1 MRMTATELR
10 ANLYKT
16 LDRVLLTGEPVEI
29 VRNGRTLRL
38 TVDPVVRKG
47 SIFDRLV
54 KHDYIVGDPE
64 DLVHIDWSHEWK
76 PYLGDD
82 E

>member
-16 LDRVLLTGEPVEI
+16 LDRVLMTGEPVEI
-29 VRNGRTLRL
+29 TRSGRTLKL
-38 TVDPVVRKG
+38 TLEPVLRQG
-47 SIFDRLV
+47 SILDRLV
-54 KHDYIVGDPE
+54 PHDCIVGDP
-64 DLVHIDWSHEWK
+64 DDFVHIDWSHEWK
-76 PYLGDD
+76 PYLGD

>member
-16 LDRVLLTGEPVEI
+16 LDRVLMTGEPVEI
-29 VRNGRTLRL
+29 TRSGRTLKL
-38 TVDPVVRKG
+38 TLEPVPRQG
-47 SIFDRLV
+47 SILDRLV
-54 KHDYIVGDPE
+54 PHDCIVGDP
-64 DLVHIDWSHEWK
+64 DDFVHIDWSHEWK
-76 PYLGDD
+76 PYLGD

>member
-16 LDRVLLTGEPVEI
+16 LDRLVQTGEPIEI
-29 VRNGRTLRL
+29 TRKGRTLRL
-38 TVDPVVRKG
+38 TLDPVERKG
-47 SIFDRLV
+47 SILDRLV

-64 DLVHIDWSHEWK
+64 DFVHIDWSHEWK

>member
-16 LDRVLLTGEPVEI
+16 LDRVLATGEPVEI
-29 VRNGRTLRL
+29 SRNGRVLRL
-38 TVDPVVRKG
+38 VVEPVERKG
-47 SIFDRLV
+47 SLLDRLEP
-54 KHDYIVGDPE
+54 HDCIVGDPE
-64 DLVHIDWSHEWK
+64 DFVHIDWSHEWK